1 MALDVSIIDR
11 VFLLRS
17 HILETRQLAKNCKV
31 FVCTNRAE
39 ERHVILKF
47 RYAGNTQYHRVHE
60 IDFEKFAALF
70 SELSP

>member
-31 FVCTNRAE
+31 FICTNRTE

-47 RYAGNTQYHRVHE
+47 RYVGNTQ
-60 IDFEKFAALF
+60 
-70 SELSP
+70 